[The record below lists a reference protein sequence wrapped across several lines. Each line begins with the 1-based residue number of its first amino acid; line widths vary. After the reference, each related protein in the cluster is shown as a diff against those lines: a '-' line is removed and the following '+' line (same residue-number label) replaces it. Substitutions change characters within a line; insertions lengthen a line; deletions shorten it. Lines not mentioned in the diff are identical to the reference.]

1 MFKATHFLLLLLNVG
16 SVCFIHF
23 GIHRWHPFP
32 SPEPLRNQK
41 LLLCKGKGL
50 LLVPK
55 TPKWTGQSSSDQLAV
70 NAFQLPL
77 REPWGAWQEIPLSSG
92 FSLEKRKTWASAWI
106 QIPAQAKSAQ
116 VLGSDSSCSQWG
128 LAANGGYLPGSDGC
142 LRLLQP
148 WLEVQGRQF
157 CATSP
162 TLKGEHRKHF
172 LSIQTQVWGG
182 VMPLCSFLSKGH
194 CKRDTSELTS
204 VTAGDDYC
212 GLAEMCSC
220 WDSVQWSGKVQTS
233 VRDPLAKFPHFFML
247 LLVLLSEGKAFVF
260 VHLLFIGGE
269 TYLCIPT
276 PIPFAECHS
285 LEISF
290 FLPLGSFPFELL
302 AFAYIQYCMMVHCLG
317 GSATNRS
324 CWLFCWHSRALMM
337 VRTRATRL
345 GLSSPFSLL

>member
-1 MFKATHFLLLLLNVG
+1 MSKCLD
-16 SVCFIHF
+16 
-23 GIHRWHPFP
+23 PDP
-32 SPEPLRNQK
+32 
-41 LLLCKGKGL
+41 
-50 LLVPK
+50 
-55 TPKWTGQSSSDQLAV
+55 
-70 NAFQLPL
+70 
-77 REPWGAWQEIPLSSG
+77 SSG
-92 FSLEKRKTWASAWI
+92 QISTSAGIRFKLFSVGLGCQP
-106 QIPAQAKSAQ
+106 QISPRIRWLPAPFAP
-116 VLGSDSSCSQWG
+116 
-128 LAANGGYLPGSDGC
+128 LARGT
-142 LRLLQP
+142 R
-148 WLEVQGRQF
+148 EI

-172 LSIQTQVWGG
+172 LGIDTGTEGSNA
-182 VMPLCSFLSKGH
+182 LCSFLSKGH

-220 WDSVQWSGKVQTS
+220 WDSVQWSCKVQTS

-247 LLVLLSEGKAFVF
+247 LLVFCEGKAFVF
-260 VHLLFIGGE
+260 VHLLFIGRE

-276 PIPFAECHS
+276 PIHFAECHS

-324 CWLFCWHSRALMM
+324 CWHFCWHSTALMM

-345 GLSSPFSLL
+345 GLSSSFSLL